1 MPSKL
6 SAQGQTK
13 TPLLFVS
20 CSMSGHHHCE
30 PASPGGQRVAVLFSI
45 PKNGESIVLRGRKGQ
60 ESKHVFTGNKPAS
73 SKSVP
78 GSPAGLKIPRK
89 GLELHAV
96 CFLSSPAVSSHPHS
110 STQWL
115 SHQLRPS
122 KPRQQHLRS
131 FTRNSPKV
139 EIHRQHFA
147 ANCEPAQT
155 PPTSSAEGLL
165 WVCPRGC
172 ESRRQRVWCV

>member
-1 MPSKL
+1 VLLVEKGKPGCSVGAGQVPCSAPRTEHPAGSVACHRAMPSKL

-110 STQWL
+110 STQ
-115 SHQLRPS
+115 
-122 KPRQQHLRS
+122 
-131 FTRNSPKV
+131 
-139 EIHRQHFA
+139 
-147 ANCEPAQT
+147 
-155 PPTSSAEGLL
+155 
-165 WVCPRGC
+165 
-172 ESRRQRVWCV
+172 